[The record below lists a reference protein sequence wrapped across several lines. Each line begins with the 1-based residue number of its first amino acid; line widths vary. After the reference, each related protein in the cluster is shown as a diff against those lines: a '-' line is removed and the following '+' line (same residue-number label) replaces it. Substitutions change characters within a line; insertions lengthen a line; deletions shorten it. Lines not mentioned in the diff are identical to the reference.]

1 MIKQALVSGAK
12 SDKWYTPIKVITT
25 MLMSKLKASK

>member
-1 MIKQALVSGAK
+1 MKQALINGAK

-25 MLMSKLKASK
+25 MLMSKLKVSR